1 VHCLLLL
8 AQLLLCNLML
18 PPIRLHEVDA
28 CPLLCNL
35 MLPPIR
41 LHEVDAR
48 ARIGTYSPCQLFHH
62 LLQGRCVP
70 SCPENTIGLLLYRLV
85 ITNALIINA
94 CDLGRGLILRHFT
107 EQAYDPPDASGTY
120 AVLCT
125 SRRHDRDR
133 TPPPGLVKHGVGA
146 ARKIGNMNVQLRC
159 RWCSR

>member
-1 VHCLLLL
+1 
-8 AQLLLCNLML
+8 ML

-107 EQAYDPPDASGTY
+107 EQAYDPPDVSGTY
-120 AVLCT
+120 PDL
-125 SRRHDRDR
+125 
-133 TPPPGLVKHGVGA
+133 
-146 ARKIGNMNVQLRC
+146 
-159 RWCSR
+159 